1 LSTTCVP
8 VYRNFLFQDDA
19 AHYLNFSSNIVY
31 ECKGAGAEETGMI
44 KSVESVF
51 ENNLIAD
58 SMMGDL
64 FMITPYLEPA
74 ANSE

>member
-1 LSTTCVP
+1 
-8 VYRNFLFQDDA
+8 
-19 AHYLNFSSNIVY
+19 
-31 ECKGAGAEETGMI
+31 MI

-74 ANSE
+74 ANSECDYADVCRCLHRPLLRINWLLRHQLYQ

>member
-1 LSTTCVP
+1 
-8 VYRNFLFQDDA
+8 
-19 AHYLNFSSNIVY
+19 
-31 ECKGAGAEETGMI
+31 MI

-74 ANSE
+74 ATRE

>member
-1 LSTTCVP
+1 
-8 VYRNFLFQDDA
+8 
-19 AHYLNFSSNIVY
+19 
-31 ECKGAGAEETGMI
+31 MI

-74 ANSE
+74 ANSLQMFAPSTTAD